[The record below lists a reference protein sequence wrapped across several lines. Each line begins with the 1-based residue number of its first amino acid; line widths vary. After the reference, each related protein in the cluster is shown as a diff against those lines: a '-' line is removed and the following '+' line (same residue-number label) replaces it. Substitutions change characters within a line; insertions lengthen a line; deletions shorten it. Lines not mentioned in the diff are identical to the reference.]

1 MMEIGIILAL
11 YRPVAAVVII
21 WLLWKLVKR
30 SAMIENRL
38 ERIERQLDQ
47 QSEPCAPKTG
57 D

>member
-47 QSEPCAPKTG
+47 QSEPCAPKAG